1 MADLH
6 RQRETDWGRQD
17 GEKSSCKTKTE
28 RDSQMECVYMCVS
41 VCCSRVGE
49 YFQNT
54 LHVQTNYACVHTH
67 MHTCVRQIGFYS
79 PWDFIVHASLKS
91 TLPPTGTKLISASL
105 TDLWHFHHLM
115 CLNES
120 LSVCA
125 RVCVYIR
132 VYCSTWRPR
141 KYGHSWPGASFRTV
155 GKTRLR
161 CSAQTSD
168 THNAEV
174 MRFLLKNRFTTIL

>member
-1 MADLH
+1 
-6 RQRETDWGRQD
+6 
-17 GEKSSCKTKTE
+17 
-28 RDSQMECVYMCVS
+28 MCVS

-125 RVCVYIR
+125 RVCVCIYVCTVR
-132 VYCSTWRPR
+132 LDAPENTV
-141 KYGHSWPGASFRTV
+141 TV
-155 GKTRLR
+155 GQVPASEQLARRDCGALHKPV
-161 CSAQTSD
+161 
-168 THNAEV
+168 THT
-174 MRFLLKNRFTTIL
+174 MQR